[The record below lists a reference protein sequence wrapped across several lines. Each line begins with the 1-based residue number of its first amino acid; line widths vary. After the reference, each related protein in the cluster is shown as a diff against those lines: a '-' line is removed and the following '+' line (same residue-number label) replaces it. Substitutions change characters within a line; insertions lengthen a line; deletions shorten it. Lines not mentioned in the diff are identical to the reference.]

1 MHPLLEKLKKDHRNL
16 EQILSLLCTQLDN
29 FSAGRE
35 SNFDLKIELLEYLET
50 YADQGHHPLEDLIY
64 DVAGKRVGDKQE
76 LLERLSSQHESLT
89 RLTRKF
95 RQSLESILQ
104 DGVMMREELEVEG
117 REYVALQRQ
126 HLDLEENEV
135 FPLLD
140 KVLTKADW
148 KKIEASVPRHDDPV
162 FEKPDQVRFRYL
174 VSYLSEVDREQ

>member
-1 MHPLLEKLKKDHRNL
+1 MHQLLEKLKKDHRNL
-16 EQILSLLCTQLDN
+16 EQILKLLCAQLDA

-35 SNFDLKIELLEYLET
+35 SNFDLKIELLEYLEI

-64 DVAGKRVGDKQE
+64 DAARERVGDKQE
-76 LLERLSSQHESLT
+76 LLERLSSQHQSLT
-89 RLTRKF
+89 QLTRKF
-95 RQSLESILQ
+95 RHSLESILQ

-126 HLDLEENEV
+126 HLDLEEHEV

-148 KKIEASVPRHDDPV
+148 KKIAAKIPRHDDPV

-174 VSYLSEVDREQ
+174 VTYLSEADQAQ